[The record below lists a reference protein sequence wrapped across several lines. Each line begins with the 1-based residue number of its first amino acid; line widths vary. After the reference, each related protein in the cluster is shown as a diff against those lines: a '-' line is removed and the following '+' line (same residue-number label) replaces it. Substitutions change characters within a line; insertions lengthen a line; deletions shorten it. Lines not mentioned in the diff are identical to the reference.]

1 MRSRRGTEP
10 AHTRPLALAGYGTV
24 IGNRIS
30 VSANAGFGAAARGML
45 GCEDVGQPP
54 PWLSAPMDGET
65 MMAEAN
71 DDTKPT
77 VEDVDRVIR
86 EHDRIKVT
94 GQDMRK
100 AIEERIAKGRGA
112 SKDVQIKKGESLW
125 DRADRV
131 IDAAEK
137 GKENESDAEK

>member
-1 MRSRRGTEP
+1 
-10 AHTRPLALAGYGTV
+10 
-24 IGNRIS
+24 
-30 VSANAGFGAAARGML
+30 
-45 GCEDVGQPP
+45 
-54 PWLSAPMDGET
+54 
-65 MMAEAN
+65 MMAEDN

-137 GKENESDAEK
+137 GEDTESRAEK